1 MPAPTSR
8 PEASHFCTLPG
19 LYPLSTF
26 SKSYPGV
33 PVSQTLNR
41 SQIAE
46 NIGLG
51 APVAPH
57 ATNMEYIREAAQ
69 LGGASTFV
77 EKFPDQ
83 YGTYLERP
91 VKDYYSGLPEG
102 TTRCVWC
109 DYSTF
114 GPIHDAILVCLV
126 ESWTTA
132 LSSMQW
138 KVDQGAQAEVFP
150 AGKHNEWLCRIFY
163 NSSEVD
169 EI

>member
-1 MPAPTSR
+1 MVARFASSTSR

-33 PVSQTLNR
+33 PVSQTLTR

-91 VKDYYSGLPEG
+91 VKDYYSGYRKVRPGVCGVIIPLLIPFM
-102 TTRCVWC
+102 TR
-109 DYSTF
+109 S
-114 GPIHDAILVCLV
+114 
-126 ESWTTA
+126 
-132 LSSMQW
+132 
-138 KVDQGAQAEVFP
+138 
-150 AGKHNEWLCRIFY
+150 
-163 NSSEVD
+163 
-169 EI
+169 